1 MQGLTHD
8 HRSGGSHYRQPAAA
22 KSNGG
27 RRPAWRARGVV
38 LLHLAPRPVR
48 PRGQRSMD
56 RQFHPA
62 CPLSALLHRRDARVP
77 RVRLLVGLPILEAR
91 LRRWRGLRAPAAESN
106 RQNKPHPRNHPRRRR
121 ARPRLHRAAVSQL
134 MTGEFHMNKLIAHA
148 AVAVGIIASPAV
160 MAADR
165 TVTLAVNN
173 MDCAACPSI
182 VKGSL
187 EAVPGVAK
195 VAVSYR
201 DKTATVIYDDAKA
214 DVNQLT
220 SATTKAG
227 YPSAPKS

>member
-1 MQGLTHD
+1 MNKFLT
-8 HRSGGSHYRQPAAA
+8 RAAFA
-22 KSNGG
+22 V
-27 RRPAWRARGVV
+27 GVV
-38 LLHLAPRPVR
+38 
-48 PRGQRSMD
+48 
-56 RQFHPA
+56 
-62 CPLSALLHRRDARVP
+62 
-77 RVRLLVGLPILEAR
+77 
-91 LRRWRGLRAPAAESN
+91 
-106 RQNKPHPRNHPRRRR
+106 
-121 ARPRLHRAAVSQL
+121 
-134 MTGEFHMNKLIAHA
+134 
-148 AVAVGIIASPAV
+148 ASPAAF
-160 MAADR
+160 AADK

-195 VAVSYR
+195 VAVSFK